1 MEAVLRGLASRRFNI
16 VGWRPAV
23 GGDRG
28 IMQYDYIVV
37 GAGSAGAIVASRLSE
52 DPKRSV
58 LLLEAG
64 PDYPDP
70 DEMPEEIKYGL
81 GGSSNLLIRAIGP
94 ESKHNWNFAARST
107 DKAGVMRVPRGRIV
121 GGSSAINAMVWLR
134 GVPEDYDRW
143 ASWGNDRWSFQDLLP
158 YFRRI
163 ETVSEFCD
171 EFHGDAGPI
180 KTSLARRDE
189 WLRDQAAF
197 YRACR
202 DIGHPDCPDHN
213 NPYSTG
219 VGAVAFSHF
228 DNIRWSTAFG
238 YLAQARHRI
247 NLTIRPDCLVHRVLF
262 EGKRATGL
270 LVESG
275 GELFVVRG
283 KEIILCAGAIG
294 SPHILLLSGIGPAEQ
309 VDAAGIGQVHDLP
322 GVGQNMRDH
331 PQVAILWRTRADFR
345 QDASGPQAQVIVRY
359 TAGGSELRNDM
370 VVFFVSVMYEG
381 HPHRWDS
388 DHLCV
393 GMVVVLNLAIGAGEL
408 RLQSG
413 DPHVQPALDYNYLA
427 TPFDRRRMREAVR
440 KCAALGRHEQFGKII
455 EKRVDPTDEELASD
469 RSLDDWLMRRATT
482 SHHSSGTCKMGPASD
497 SMAVVDQYGRVH
509 GIDGLRVA
517 DASIMPDCI
526 RANTNAT
533 TMVIGE
539 RIADLIGQGF

>member
-16 VGWRPAV
+16 VGWRSAV

-64 PDYPDP
+64 PDYPNP
-70 DEMPEEIKYGL
+70 DEMPEEIKYAYGR
-81 GGSSNLLIRAIGP
+81 SSDLLVKAIGP
-94 ESKHNWNFAARST
+94 ESKHNWNFQAKST
-107 DKAGVMRVPRGRIV
+107 DRADVMHVPRGKVV

-134 GVPEDYDRW
+134 GVPEDYDAW
-143 ASWGNDRWSFQDLLP
+143 ASRGNDRWSFQELLP
-158 YFRRI
+158 FFRRI
-163 ETVSEFCD
+163 ETVSELCD

-219 VGAVAFSHF
+219 VGAVALSHF
-228 DNIRWSTAFG
+228 ENIRWSTAFG

-275 GELFVVRG
+275 GELLVVRG
-283 KEIILCAGAIG
+283 KEIILSAGAIG

-309 VDAAGIGQVHDLP
+309 LDAAGIGQVRDLP

-331 PQVAILWRTRADFR
+331 PQVAMLWRTRADFR
-345 QDASGPQAQVIVRY
+345 QDPSGPQVQVIVRY

-370 VVFFVSVMYEG
+370 AVFFVSVMYEG

-388 DHLCV
+388 EHLCV
-393 GMVVVLNLAIGAGEL
+393 GMVVVLNLAIGSGEL
-408 RLQSG
+408 KLQSG

-440 KCAALGRHEQFGKII
+440 KCAALGRHEEFGQIL
-455 EKRVDPTDEELASD
+455 EGRVDPTDEDLASD
-469 RSLDDWLMRRATT
+469 GGLDDWLMRRATT

-497 SMAVVDQYGRVH
+497 PMAVVDQYGRVH
-509 GIDGLRVA
+509 GVDGLRVA

-539 RIADLIGQGF
+539 RIADLIGQGS

>member
-1 MEAVLRGLASRRFNI
+1 
-16 VGWRPAV
+16 
-23 GGDRG
+23 
-28 IMQYDYIVV
+28 MQYDYIVV

-94 ESKHNWNFAARST
+94 RASTIGTLRQDPQTKPALCGFPEAGSLADPARST
-107 DKAGVMRVPRGRIV
+107 RWSG
-121 GGSSAINAMVWLR
+121 WR

-163 ETVSEFCD
+163 ETVSELCD

-219 VGAVAFSHF
+219 VGAVALSHF
-228 DNIRWSTAFG
+228 ENIRWSTAFG

-283 KEIILCAGAIG
+283 KQIILSAGAIG

-309 VDAAGIGQVHDLP
+309 LDAAGIGQVRDLP

-331 PQVAILWRTRADFR
+331 PQVAMLWRTRADFR
-345 QDASGPQAQVIVRY
+345 QDPSGPQVQVIVRY
-359 TAGGSELRNDM
+359 TAGGSELR
-370 VVFFVSVMYEG
+370 
-381 HPHRWDS
+381 
-388 DHLCV
+388 
-393 GMVVVLNLAIGAGEL
+393 
-408 RLQSG
+408 
-413 DPHVQPALDYNYLA
+413 
-427 TPFDRRRMREAVR
+427 
-440 KCAALGRHEQFGKII
+440 K
-455 EKRVDPTDEELASD
+455 
-469 RSLDDWLMRRATT
+469 
-482 SHHSSGTCKMGPASD
+482 
-497 SMAVVDQYGRVH
+497 
-509 GIDGLRVA
+509 
-517 DASIMPDCI
+517 
-526 RANTNAT
+526 
-533 TMVIGE
+533 
-539 RIADLIGQGF
+539 